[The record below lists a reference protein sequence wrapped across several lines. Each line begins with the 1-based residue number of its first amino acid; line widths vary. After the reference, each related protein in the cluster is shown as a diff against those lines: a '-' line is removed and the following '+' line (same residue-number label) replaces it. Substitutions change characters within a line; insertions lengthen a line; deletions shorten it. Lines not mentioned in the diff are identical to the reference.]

1 MDKQEIKNYLKS
13 KVADTPINNEKIER
27 YINLLNIFYNLDKSI
42 EENGVMLVTI
52 NATQEFTKVN
62 PAIAEKNKINTQL
75 LNIEKSFDLNVPI
88 LVDLKP
94 RGLLD

>member
-1 MDKQEIKNYLKS
+1 MDKQEIKKYLKS

-62 PAIAEKNKINTQL
+62 PAIAEKNKINTQI
-75 LNIEKSFDLNVPI
+75 LNIEKSFDLDVPI
-88 LVDLKP
+88 LVDHKP